1 MYKNQTLSIILPALN
16 EEKSISN
23 FIADLKQLNIFD
35 EIICVDNNS
44 TDNTKNEIIK
54 NNVVYL
60 YENKKGYGAAV
71 KKGLNHAK
79 TDLLMVS
86 EPEGSFVARD
96 SLILLEKLDLYDAVF
111 TSRTFNEHMV
121 FYLKYGNR
129 LYAKFLSLL
138 FNGPKLSDVGSSF
151 RVFKKKDYD
160 LFKNTLKYNG
170 PEFQLELT
178 INLFRLNLNITE
190 IKIEHKPRIGKSHYT
205 GNFLDSLMV
214 VIQFTKVVFLK
225 FFKIE

>member
-16 EEKSISN
+16 EDQSISN
-23 FIADLKQLNIFD
+23 FIVELKKLNIFD

-54 NNVVYL
+54 NNVTYL
-60 YENKKGYGAAV
+60 FEDKKGYGAAV

-79 TDLLMVS
+79 TDLLMIS
-86 EPEGSFVARD
+86 EPEGSFVAKD
-96 SLILLEKLDLYDAVF
+96 SLILLSKLDENDAVF
-111 TSRTFNEHMV
+111 TSRTFNKHMI

-151 RVFKKKDYD
+151 RVFKRKNFDFFKD
-160 LFKNTLKYNG
+160 TLKYNG

-178 INLFRLNLNITE
+178 INLFRQKLKITE

-205 GNFLDSLMV
+205 GNFFDSLMV
-214 VIQFTKVVFLK
+214 VFQFTKVVFLK
-225 FFKIE
+225 LFRFE

>member
-16 EEKSISN
+16 EDQSISN
-23 FIADLKQLNIFD
+23 FIVELKKNNIFD

-54 NNVVYL
+54 NNVTYL
-60 YENKKGYGAAV
+60 FEDKKGYGAAV

-79 TDLLMVS
+79 TDLLMIS
-86 EPEGSFVARD
+86 EPEGSFVAKD
-96 SLILLEKLDLYDAVF
+96 SLILLSKLDENDAVF
-111 TSRTFNEHMV
+111 TSRTFNKHMI

-151 RVFKKKDYD
+151 RVFKRKNFDFFKD
-160 LFKNTLKYNG
+160 TLKYNG

-178 INLFRLNLNITE
+178 INLFRQKLKITE

-205 GNFLDSLMV
+205 GNFFDSLMV
-214 VIQFTKVVFLK
+214 VFQFTKVVFLK
-225 FFKIE
+225 LFRFE

>member
-23 FIADLKQLNIFD
+23 FIVNLKQLNIFD

-44 TDNTKNEIIK
+44 TDNTKNEILK
-54 NNVVYL
+54 NNVTYL
-60 YENKKGYGAAV
+60 FEDKKGYGAAV

-79 TDLLMVS
+79 SDLLMVS
-86 EPEGSFVARD
+86 EPEGSFVAKD
-96 SLILLEKLDLYDAVF
+96 ALVLLEKLDIFDAVF
-111 TSRTFNEHMV
+111 TSRTFNEHMI

-151 RVFKKKDYD
+151 RVFKKKNYD
-160 LFKNTLKYNG
+160 LFKNSLKYDG

-178 INLFRLNLNITE
+178 INLFRQKLKITE

-205 GNFLDSLMV
+205 GNFFDSSMV
-214 VIQFTKVVFLK
+214 VAKFTKVVFLK

>member
-16 EEKSISN
+16 EDQSISN
-23 FIADLKQLNIFD
+23 FIVELKKLNIFD

-54 NNVVYL
+54 NNVTYL
-60 YENKKGYGAAV
+60 FEDKKGYGAAV

-79 TDLLMVS
+79 TDLLMIS
-86 EPEGSFVARD
+86 EPEGSFVAKD
-96 SLILLEKLDLYDAVF
+96 SLILLSKLDENDAVF
-111 TSRTFNEHMV
+111 TSRTFNKHMI

-151 RVFKKKDYD
+151 RVFKRKNFD
-160 LFKNTLKYNG
+160 LFKDTLKYNG

-178 INLFRLNLNITE
+178 INLLRQKLQITE

-205 GNFLDSLMV
+205 GNFFDSLMV
-214 VIQFTKVVFLK
+214 VFQFTKVVFLK
-225 FFKIE
+225 LFRFE

>member
-16 EEKSISN
+16 EDQSISN
-23 FIADLKQLNIFD
+23 FIVELKKLNIFD

-54 NNVVYL
+54 NNVTYL
-60 YENKKGYGAAV
+60 FEDKKGYGAAV

-79 TDLLMVS
+79 TDLLMIS
-86 EPEGSFVARD
+86 EPEGSFVAKD
-96 SLILLEKLDLYDAVF
+96 SLILLSKLDENDAVF
-111 TSRTFNEHMV
+111 TSRTFNKHMI

-151 RVFKKKDYD
+151 RVFKRKNFD
-160 LFKNTLKYNG
+160 LFKDTLKYNG

-178 INLFRLNLNITE
+178 INLFIKKIKITE

-205 GNFLDSLMV
+205 GNFFDSLMV
-214 VIQFTKVVFLK
+214 VFQFTKVVFLK
-225 FFKIE
+225 LFRFE

>member
-23 FIADLKQLNIFD
+23 FIEDLKKLNIFD

-44 TDNTKNEIIK
+44 TDNTKNQILK
-54 NNVVYL
+54 NNVTYL
-60 YENKKGYGAAV
+60 FEDKKGYGAAV

-86 EPEGSFVARD
+86 EPEGSFVAKD
-96 SLILLEKLDLYDAVF
+96 ALVLLEKLDIFDAVF
-111 TSRTFNEHMV
+111 TSRTFNEHMI

-138 FNGPKLSDVGSSF
+138 FNGPNLSDVGSSF
-151 RVFKKKDYD
+151 RVFKKKNYD
-160 LFKNTLKYNG
+160 LFKDSLKYDG

-178 INLFRLNLNITE
+178 INLFRQKLKITE

-205 GNFLDSLMV
+205 GNFFDSSMV
-214 VIQFTKVVFLK
+214 VAKFTKVVFLK